1 MSDSQL
7 ITVAFATVPTMIAVL
22 IGILINNVRL
32 NDFRAEFNRGLRDTR
47 DVLRAEMAKNH
58 SEMLLK
64 FAELDH
70 RLTRLEAALG
80 ER

>member
-7 ITVAFATVPTMIAVL
+7 ITVALATVPTMITVL

-32 NDFRAEFNRGLRDTR
+32 SDFRAEFNRGLSDTR